1 MREVEEAKAKARQT
15 LIRAAEEKRSIRE
28 VMQSSN
34 EVLAKYDTFKSDFG
48 VTMQSLTDSLKNLI
62 RENSGYGRVYSNQP
76 QKLEVK

>member
-1 MREVEEAKAKARQT
+1 
-15 LIRAAEEKRSIRE
+15 
-28 VMQSSN
+28 MQSSN